1 MFNTQFP
8 KTEDKSVNSIEK
20 KLDKIWESHRKKF
33 KWLLIS
39 ILFLEITSKDTWSNI
54 KYINMPVH

>member
-1 MFNTQFP
+1 MLNTQFP
-8 KTEDKSVNSIEK
+8 KTEEKSIEK
-20 KLDKIWESHRKKF
+20 KIDKIWKSHRKKF

-54 KYINMPVH
+54 KYISMPVH